1 MKTLYDTLIKPHLEY
16 GINLWGGT
24 HDSFL
29 IQLIKQQKKVIR
41 IITNSNYNAP
51 TKSLFTKLKILDL
64 NNLYSLNIGKFMYKV
79 KTESLPTTLNNN
91 MYTLNSAI
99 HDHNTRQR
107 NNIFIQHRR
116 TRKASQQINHK
127 GPNIWQSIPN
137 NIKDSINIKQFTHSF
152 KIHLLSLNL

>member
-1 MKTLYDTLIKPHLEY
+1 MKILTGKKHIQITKNKIAKITYCMKTIKNMLPIKYMKNLYDTLIKPHLEY

-51 TKSLFTKLKILDL
+51 TKNLFTILKIHDL
-64 NNLYSLNIGKFMYKV
+64 NDLYRLNIGKFMYQV
-79 KTESLPTTLNNN
+79 NTESLPTTQNN

-107 NNIFIQHRR
+107 NNIFIQHCR
-116 TRKASQQINHK
+116 TMIKSYQIIVH
-127 GPNIWQSIPN
+127 
-137 NIKDSINIKQFTHSF
+137 
-152 KIHLLSLNL
+152 